1 MRPQFISKPFIKP
14 ALIAIL
20 VFALSLT
27 TGCAGLINDLVP
39 DVYLVDRQTLMEADA
54 SGEWPEIEQRLVELG
69 IENAEGIKTGP
80 EPFAGEQDRLSEQ
93 TSYGVLNAE
102 YIKGK

>member
-1 MRPQFISKPFIKP
+1 MFSKKLSRLTSKLLAIS
-14 ALIAIL
+14 ALA
-20 VFALSLT
+20 FALSLT

-54 SGEWPEIEQRLVELG
+54 SGEWPEIEQRLIELG
-69 IENAEGIKTGP
+69 IENANGIKTGP

-102 YIKGK
+102 YIKGE